1 MCFWEKHVQPTHS
14 VAFRSPARLPDSGP
28 PSSSVWAAGSAPP
41 LLGATELNFRAAGWS
56 PVRRLIPEWWFPVCP
71 FCEKR
76 AKQGR
81 CLNLFRVGSLQLM
94 RLALV
99 ETLGLCA
106 VCFPQRIKDN
116 PSAHFSRTH
125 TTIGIIQRLAQLPI
139 IPLMGGAAL
148 ALRRTHMFLTPSLV
162 AQKVRNPPA
171 MQETQVQ
178 SLGWDDPLEKGM
190 AIPLQ

>member
-1 MCFWEKHVQPTHS
+1 MCFWEKHVQPAHS
-14 VAFRSPARLPDSGP
+14 AAFRSPARLPDSGP
-28 PSSSVWAAGSAPP
+28 PLSSVWAAGSAPP
-41 LLGATELNFRAAGWS
+41 LLRAIELNFRAAGWS
-56 PVRRLIPEWWFPVCP
+56 PVQRLIPKQWSPVCP

-94 RLALV
+94 RLAHV

-106 VCFPQRIKDN
+106 VCFPQQIKDN
-116 PSAHFSRTH
+116 SSAHFSRTH
-125 TTIGIIQRLAQLPI
+125 TTIGMVQRLARLPL

-148 ALRRTHMFLTPSLV
+148 ALRRTHTFLTPSLA

-178 SLGWDDPLEKGM
+178 SLGWEDPLEKAM
-190 AIPLQ
+190 AVPLQ